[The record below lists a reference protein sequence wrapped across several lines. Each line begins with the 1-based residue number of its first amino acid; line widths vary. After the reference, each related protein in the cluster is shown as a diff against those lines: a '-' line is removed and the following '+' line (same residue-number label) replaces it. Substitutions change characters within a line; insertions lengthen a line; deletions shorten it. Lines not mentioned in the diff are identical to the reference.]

1 MEHIQDIRP
10 RFGRRAYI
18 YSALFHGALYAL
30 FLNIPIALEVEE
42 DKFFELQLGTI
53 SRERVAR
60 ILEASRL
67 DEAAR
72 RTEEQGL
79 TPSQRIEVPDRRMI
93 EIEEPTISMPNQQR
107 IDSADIITAAER
119 LSIEVEA
126 PDVSVPATDGSIFP
140 MDRKAA
146 FEGSRIDIGDQPGA
160 GIETGTIG
168 ADLIFEIEGEI
179 KGRDILANPLPA
191 YPEGLNTSATIKIRF
206 EVLPDGAVSSS
217 GMIPVRKENAVLED
231 LTMQTLKLWRFSPL
245 PAGDQRRQ
253 AGIITFN
260 YRVK

>member
-10 RFGRRAYI
+10 RYSRRGYI
-18 YSALFHGALYAL
+18 YSILFHGALYAL
-30 FLNIPIALEVEE
+30 LLNIPIALEVQE
-42 DKFFELQLGTI
+42 DQFFDLQLGSL
-53 SRERVAR
+53 SRERVER
-60 ILEASRL
+60 ILEESRQEEASRI
-67 DEAAR
+67 
-72 RTEEQGL
+72 EEQGL
-79 TPSQRIEVPDRRMI
+79 TPSQRVDVPDRRMI

-107 IDSADIITAAER
+107 IESDDIITAAER

-126 PDVSVPATDGSIFP
+126 PDISVPATNSSIFP

-146 FEGSRIDIGDQPGA
+146 FEGSRIDIGEQPGT

-168 ADLIFEIEGEI
+168 ADLIFEIEGEL
-179 KGRDILANPLPA
+179 KGRDIISNPLPT
-191 YPEGLNTSATIKIRF
+191 YPEGLNTSATIKIQF

-217 GMIPVRKENAVLED
+217 GMILVRKENAVLEE
-231 LTMQTLKLWRFSPL
+231 LTTQTLKLWRFSPL

-253 AGIITFN
+253 TGIITFN